1 LLRPPYAWIDRD
13 EAGHYRFRE
22 ALLGEI
28 AQRHLSKKRRELLE
42 GRTIAALR
50 GHFDELRGTGSWV
63 ELTEDNLHRARWLVA
78 LTDAEADCRPADAA
92 ALTLAARADADA
104 HRPAMAAQ
112 RLQSRD
118 WQFALDPD
126 HPDTMI
132 TRGNLAAWLG
142 KAGRVDEAVTRFEE
156 LLSDQMRVLGRDHA
170 DTLTARSDV
179 AYWLGEAGRV
189 DEAVTRFEELRTDR
203 MRVLGPGHPNI
214 LITRNSLAYWLAE
227 AGRVDEAVTRFEE
240 LLTDRMRVL
249 GPDHPNT
256 LTTRTNLAHWLGE
269 AGRVDKAVTRFE
281 ELLTDLMRV
290 LGPGHPTFSS
300 RVTTSPIGSVRRAR
314 DLGFS
319 TCSRPGI
326 SPLATACSQL
336 IGVAFGEPDQ
346 RRLVIIHASVAPDE
360 MTSQAGPRAVP
371 SAGMR
376 RPGLR

>member
-1 LLRPPYAWIDRD
+1 
-13 EAGHYRFRE
+13 
-22 ALLGEI
+22 
-28 AQRHLSKKRRELLE
+28 
-42 GRTIAALR
+42 
-50 GHFDELRGTGSWV
+50 
-63 ELTEDNLHRARWLVA
+63 
-78 LTDAEADCRPADAA
+78 
-92 ALTLAARADADA
+92 
-104 HRPAMAAQ
+104 MAAQ

-240 LLTDRMRVL
+240 LLTD
-249 GPDHPNT
+249 
-256 LTTRTNLAHWLGE
+256 
-269 AGRVDKAVTRFE
+269 
-281 ELLTDLMRV
+281 LMRV